1 MIDLRS
7 LPSVDQLLQTPAC
20 QQLLNLYGH
29 PLVVNTLR
37 SQLDDIRM
45 NSDLVLPAEEQIIRI
60 TTEKLSLMTIPSIKK
75 VINATGVILHTNLG
89 RSPLSKESIAEI
101 EKAASN
107 YTNLEYNLN
116 TGTRGS
122 RHTHCE
128 DLLTRLSGAESAMVV
143 NNNASAMLLILSA
156 LFNRKNVAISRS
168 QLVEIG
174 GGFRVPDVMRQS
186 GAHMIEIGTT
196 NHTHL
201 SDYREALDSGA
212 DGVVRVHTSNFKI
225 IGFTSVPDLQDIVK
239 EAHISGAVVIDDL
252 GSGSFL
258 KTEGYGLTHEPM
270 VQESVQAGV
279 DVICFSGD
287 KLLGGPQ
294 AGIILGRKVLLDKL
308 KKHPLARAIRAD
320 KLCLAGLSATL
331 LHYLKNEAVR
341 EIPVWKMISMET
353 EVIRQRAVNWMELLH
368 EGKVI
373 QGESTVGGGS
383 LPGDTLPTWLFALKV
398 HSAEKM
404 LKLLRNSNPAIIC
417 RIVDDEVVF
426 DPRTVFEND
435 DNDLVTRIAETYPH
449 NRNSQ

>member
-1 MIDLRS
+1 MKDLRS
-7 LPSVDQLLQTPAC
+7 LPSVDHLLQIPVC
-20 QQLLNLYGH
+20 QQLLLQYGH
-29 PLVVNTLR
+29 PLVINTLR

-45 NSDLVLPAEEQIIRI
+45 NHNQVLPSEEQIIKG
-60 TTEKLSLMTIPSIKK
+60 TAEKLSLMINPSIKK

-101 EKAASN
+101 EIAASN
-107 YTNLEYNLN
+107 YTNLEFNLK

-122 RHTHCE
+122 RHDHCE
-128 DLLTRLSGAESAMVV
+128 ELLTRLSGTEAAMVV
-143 NNNASAMLLILSA
+143 NNNASALLLVLSA
-156 LFNRKNVAISRS
+156 LFNRKKVAISRS

-186 GAHMIEIGTT
+186 GAKMIEIGTT

-201 SDYREALDSGA
+201 TDYREALAAGA
-212 DGVVRVHTSNFKI
+212 VGVVRVHTSNFKI
-225 IGFTSVPDLQDIVK
+225 IGFTSIPELQDVVN
-239 EAHISGAVVIDDL
+239 ETHLAGALVIDDL

-258 KTEGYGLTHEPM
+258 KTEDYGLTHEPM
-270 VQESVQAGV
+270 VQESVKAGV

-294 AGIILGRKVLLDKL
+294 AGIIIGRKDLLNKL

-331 LHYLKNEAVR
+331 IHYLKDEVIR

-353 EVIRQRAVNWMELLH
+353 DVIRQRALNWMEQLH
-368 EGKVI
+368 DGKVI

-398 HSAEKM
+398 RSPEKM
-404 LKLLRNSNPAIIC
+404 LKLLRNSNPAIIG
-417 RIVDDEVVF
+417 RIVDDQVVF
-426 DPRTVFEND
+426 DPRTVFED
-435 DNDLVTRIAETYPH
+435 EENDLVTRIAVAYH
-449 NRNSQ
+449 QNRNSQ

>member
-1 MIDLRS
+1 MKDLRS
-7 LPSVDQLLQTPAC
+7 LPSVDHLLQIPAC
-20 QQLLNLYGH
+20 QQLLLRYGH
-29 PLVVNTLR
+29 TLLINTLR
-37 SQLDDIRM
+37 SQLDDIRKDGKK
-45 NSDLVLPAEEQIIRI
+45 DLPTEEQIIKLTVDR
-60 TTEKLSLMTIPSIKK
+60 LSLMTKPSVKK

-101 EKAASN
+101 EIAARN
-107 YTNLEYNLN
+107 YTNLEYNLSS
-116 TGTRGS
+116 GTRGS
-122 RHTHCE
+122 RHDHCE
-128 DLLTRLSGAESAMVV
+128 ELLTRLSGTESAMVV
-143 NNNASAMLLILSA
+143 NNNASAMLLILST
-156 LFNRKNVAISRS
+156 LFNRKKVAISRS

-186 GAHMIEIGTT
+186 GAKMIEIGTT

-201 SDYREALDSGA
+201 SDYQEALASGVV
-212 DGVVRVHTSNFKI
+212 GVVRVHTSNFKI
-225 IGFTSVPDLQDIVK
+225 IGFTSSPELQDIV
-239 EAHISGAVVIDDL
+239 EAAHISGALVIDDL

-258 KTEGYGLTHEPM
+258 KTENYGLSHEPT
-270 VQESVQAGV
+270 VQESVKAGV

-294 AGIILGRKVLLDKL
+294 AGIIIGRKDLLDKL

-331 LHYLKNEAVR
+331 IHYLKDEAVQ
-341 EIPVWKMISMET
+341 EIPVWKMISMEA
-353 EVIRQRAVNWMELLH
+353 EVIKQRADNWMEQLH

-398 HSAEKM
+398 HSPEKM
-404 LKLLRNSNPAIIC
+404 LKLLRNSTPAIIA

-426 DPRTVFEND
+426 DPRTVFED
-435 DNDLVTRIAETYPH
+435 DEIDLITSIAEVCTH
-449 NRNSQ
+449 HRITK

>member
-1 MIDLRS
+1 
-7 LPSVDQLLQTPAC
+7 
-20 QQLLNLYGH
+20 
-29 PLVVNTLR
+29 
-37 SQLDDIRM
+37 
-45 NSDLVLPAEEQIIRI
+45 
-60 TTEKLSLMTIPSIKK
+60 
-75 VINATGVILHTNLG
+75 VILHTNLG
-89 RSPLSKESIAEI
+89 RSPLSNESIAEI
-101 EKAASN
+101 EKAARN

-122 RHTHCE
+122 RHNHCE
-128 DLLTRLSGAESAMVV
+128 DLLTRLSSAESAMVV

-156 LFNRKNVAISRS
+156 LFNRKKVAISRS

-212 DGVVRVHTSNFKI
+212 AGVVRVHTSNFKI

-239 EAHISGAVVIDDL
+239 EAHISGALVIDDL

-258 KTEGYGLTHEPM
+258 KTEDYGLTHEPM

-331 LHYLKNEAVR
+331 VHYLKNEAVR

-353 EVIRQRAVNWMELLH
+353 EVIRQRAVKWMELLH

-383 LPGDTLPTWLFALKV
+383 LPGDTLPTWLFALKG

-404 LKLLRNSNPAIIC
+404 LKLLRNSNPAIIG

-426 DPRTVFEND
+426 DPRTIFEND
-435 DNDLVTRIAETYPH
+435 DNDLVARIAEIYPH
-449 NRNSQ
+449 YRNSQ